1 MCMASTEGNAKRSG
15 AFEVCRHMCMVAQ
28 RKMRS
33 EAKHLESVNR
43 QGTGGAA
50 SSKLGRRVAGCRAKR
65 DSRQQSDGAKLVYI
79 LNDDGRKGKE
89 QKRRKD

>member
-15 AFEVCRHMCMVAQ
+15 AFEVCRHMCMAAQ

-33 EAKHLESVNR
+33 EAKHLKSVNR

-50 SSKLGRRVAGCRAKR
+50 PSKLWI
-65 DSRQQSDGAKLVYI
+65 QSEQVVERSETAVCEATGPQLVYI
-79 LNDDGRKGKE
+79 LNEDGPEKE
-89 QKRRKD
+89 T